1 MKKLNTSKNMSQKV
15 SWTVKCLTGIDVKF
29 IELLL
34 YRGIRD
40 NLSHPHYVGHHF
52 ADLQTLFDTFFI
64 KYQVQN
70 FEIHV
75 HV

>member
-1 MKKLNTSKNMSQKV
+1 MSQKV

-40 NLSHPHYVGHHF
+40 NFSHPNNVGHHF
-52 ADLQTLFDTFFI
+52 ADLKLYLTLSLSNIRFKILKFTFTS
-64 KYQVQN
+64 V
-70 FEIHV
+70 
-75 HV
+75 